1 MCKISEVHVDV
12 SMGDPVYMGDF
23 FIDPGFVIKQE
34 PGIEALCTSAS
45 VPIPQ
50 RRFNDSPQRRFNESS
65 EYRDFPF
72 EYNPDLLNSSSPSIS
87 HEPGIEMSTGLPV
100 SESSMWSKVE
110 PRSDTFKMDEEDIFQ
125 VDKADLI
132 QGPTLA
138 ELNANDDT
146 LLGDFN
152 FDDLLLP
159 EESSYF
165 ISVPSVT
172 MNQNDMAMPIVHVT
186 DSHMT
191 SQSHLSVNSSFAASS
206 FPPAGLGFL
215 KDSFNSSS
223 SVPSSPLDLYLQ
235 NAVSAL
241 SPSSHSQHSSSS
253 SLLQQPSESTP
264 PSSSISPLQMK
275 HSTLHE
281 LLLKKESFS
290 STDRLHTLLGK
301 SVPGPTSPVM
311 SAVSPTSPRVHNA
324 RSSRTSSSRL
334 SSSAP
339 THLGLDQIWQ
349 RREPRKHLLSTGSLA
364 EAGSTSS
371 ISTGGVLSPESHDF
385 SQDEG
390 SDTEDES
397 DHYEFED
404 VSTDA
409 GTSGFMF
416 RYLVL
421 GI

>member
-1 MCKISEVHVDV
+1 M
-12 SMGDPVYMGDF
+12 MGDPVYTGDF
-23 FIDPGFVIKQE
+23 FIDQFSIKQE
-34 PGIEALCTSAS
+34 PGIDPMCTSAS

-50 RRFNDSPQRRFNESS
+50 RKFNDSS
-65 EYRDFPF
+65 EFRDFGF
-72 EYNPDLLNSSSPSIS
+72 DFNSEILNSSPSIS
-87 HEPGIEMSTGLPV
+87 HDTNCEMSTGLPINDSGLWGKMEIR
-100 SESSMWSKVE
+100 SES
-110 PRSDTFKMDEEDIFQ
+110 FKMDEEDIFQ

-146 LLGDFN
+146 LLGDLN

-159 EESSYF
+159 EDSSNYF
-165 ISVPSVT
+165 TSVPLVT
-172 MNQNDMAMPIVHVT
+172 MGQHDMTTPIVQVT
-186 DSHMT
+186 DSQMT
-191 SQSHLSVNSSFAASS
+191 SQSHLSVNTPFAASS
-206 FPPAGLGFL
+206 FPPAGMGFL
-215 KDSFNSSS
+215 KENFNASS
-223 SVPSSPLDLYLQ
+223 SVPSSPLDMYLQ
-235 NAVSAL
+235 NTVTSAL

-253 SLLQQPSESTP
+253 SILQPQPESTP
-264 PSSSISPLQMK
+264 PSSSISPLQLK

-281 LLLKKESFS
+281 LLLKKESYS
-290 STDRLHTLLGK
+290 SPDRLHTLLGK
-301 SVPGPTSPVM
+301 SVPGPASPAM
-311 SAVSPTSPRVHNA
+311 SAVSPTSPRVHYT
-324 RSSRTSSSRL
+324 RSGRSSSSRL

-397 DHYEFED
+397 DHYEYED

-409 GTSGFMF
+409 GMIIREGF
-416 RYLVL
+416 LVAL
-421 GI
+421 LKLLH